1 MSYVCLTDDDIALIS
16 CGGTDFIDNR
26 GAPLQDERMTR
37 VKYFGPLM
45 ELTGTDEEQLEIAF
59 PITVA
64 KLRVTLEHY
73 HPALA
78 GESFRI
84 AVDAVMRD
92 SDTTLSAAGEI
103 ACLPAFAG
111 G

>member
-1 MSYVCLTDDDIALIS
+1 MTGGDSGLIRYV
-16 CGGTDFIDNR
+16 GGDFLDNR
-26 GAPLQDERMTR
+26 GTPLQDYSMTR
-37 VKYFGPLM
+37 VRYFGPLM
-45 ELTGTDEEQLEIAF
+45 ELTGTDEEQLKITF
-59 PITVA
+59 PITVST
-64 KLRVTLEHY
+64 LRATLEQQ
-73 HPALA
+73 HPALT

-92 SDTTLSAAGEI
+92 SDTTLSAAGEV

>member
-1 MSYVCLTDDDIALIS
+1 
-16 CGGTDFIDNR
+16 
-26 GAPLQDERMTR
+26 MTR
-37 VKYFGPLM
+37 IRYFGPLM
-45 ELTGTDEEQLEIAF
+45 ELTGTDEEHLNITF
-59 PITVA
+59 PITVGE
-64 KLRVTLEHY
+64 LRGALEQQ

-78 GESFRI
+78 TESFRI

-92 SDTTLSAAGEI
+92 TDTTLSAAGEV